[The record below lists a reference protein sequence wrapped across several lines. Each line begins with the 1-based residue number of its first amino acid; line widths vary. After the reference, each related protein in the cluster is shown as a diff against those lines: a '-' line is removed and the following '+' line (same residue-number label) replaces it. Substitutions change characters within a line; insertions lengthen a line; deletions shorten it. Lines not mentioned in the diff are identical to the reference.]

1 MVRLQGIRVSM
12 AMFTIAGQAPRAV
25 VLGPFI
31 PRLCH
36 SLWTTGIKPE
46 SEGFELR
53 IVLGELPSPTEN

>member
-12 AMFTIAGQAPRAV
+12 AMFTIAGQAPRAIS
-25 VLGPFI
+25 LGPFI

-53 IVLGELPSPTEN
+53 IVPGEFPSRTEN